1 METLAQ
7 GILHKKVEYFLVKII
22 LIKNCVLSAFMI
34 FFSISR
40 LQNSSSRPILWV
52 ECAFWSL
59 CWRNGQLYRNF
70 LWKPREFQRML
81 GKYLLQRCRCTCKS
95 KGNIHGMKWSCIFLY
110 NENVFIFFFIYLIFP
125 LQEAQMQ
132 GSGAIIHGLTWDCS
146 AEFAATADQ
155 SISLLHENSFVSFPN
170 WISKTGAIISFR
182 VSIQI
187 TYDFKY
193 IAFRNIFICL

>member
-1 METLAQ
+1 MTCFFLSMTRTALRNIVSFYFNQHLISEQVCWKIVVPCRVNASKLLLTVFCTKSW
-7 GILHKKVEYFLVKII
+7 ILLVKTI
-22 LIKNCVLSAFMI
+22 LVKNCVLSAFMI

-95 KGNIHGMKWSCIFLY
+95 KGNIHGMKW
-110 NENVFIFFFIYLIFP
+110 
-125 LQEAQMQ
+125 
-132 GSGAIIHGLTWDCS
+132 
-146 AEFAATADQ
+146 
-155 SISLLHENSFVSFPN
+155 
-170 WISKTGAIISFR
+170 
-182 VSIQI
+182 
-187 TYDFKY
+187 
-193 IAFRNIFICL
+193 FRNHSFNSIFV

>member
-1 METLAQ
+1 MLRNSCSRYFAQ
-7 GILHKKVEYFLVKII
+7 KSWILLVKII
-22 LIKNCVLSAFMI
+22 LVKNCVLSAFMI

-95 KGNIHGMKWSCIFLY
+95 KGNIHGMK
-110 NENVFIFFFIYLIFP
+110 
-125 LQEAQMQ
+125 
-132 GSGAIIHGLTWDCS
+132 
-146 AEFAATADQ
+146 
-155 SISLLHENSFVSFPN
+155 
-170 WISKTGAIISFR
+170 SFR
-182 VSIQI
+182 IHSYFPIMMVLI
-187 TYDFKY
+187 TTQWSLAVLVLLFWL
-193 IAFRNIFICL
+193 IR

>member
-34 FFSISR
+34 FFPFSR

-81 GKYLLQRCRCTCKS
+81 RKYILQRCRCTCKS
-95 KGNIHGMKWSCIFLY
+95 KGNIHRIKWLGIHSFFVKIKYLFM
-110 NENVFIFFFIYLIFP
+110 FIFYLFNFSSTG
-125 LQEAQMQ
+125 
-132 GSGAIIHGLTWDCS
+132 GSNARIWRNHTWIDLGL
-146 AEFAATADQ
+146 
-155 SISLLHENSFVSFPN
+155 
-170 WISKTGAIISFR
+170 
-182 VSIQI
+182 
-187 TYDFKY
+187 
-193 IAFRNIFICL
+193 